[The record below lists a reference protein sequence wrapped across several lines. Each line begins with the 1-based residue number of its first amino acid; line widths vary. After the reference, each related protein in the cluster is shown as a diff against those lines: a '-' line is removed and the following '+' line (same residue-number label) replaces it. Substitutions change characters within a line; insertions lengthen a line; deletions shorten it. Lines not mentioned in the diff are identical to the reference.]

1 MESVMGGRG
10 GIVLSS
16 VDEQQRRQSLAVIG
30 LLTDLQRESAQQT
43 LFTLAALEFYEEE
56 LLRTLRQG
64 RPSTLEDAVV
74 GY

>member
-10 GIVLSS
+10 SIVLSS
-16 VDEQQRRQSLAVIG
+16 VDEQQRRQSLAVID

-43 LFTLAALEFYEEE
+43 LFTMAALEFYEEK

-64 RPSTLEDAVV
+64 CPSTLEDAVV

>member
-10 GIVLSS
+10 SIVLSS

-43 LFTLAALEFYEEE
+43 LFTMAALEFYEEE